1 MTKLE
6 QERHQAQST
15 GARWRD
21 AASQQPSDETL
32 RLREIWENSP
42 EGKKW
47 RAEHEAK
54 LKALGL

>member
-21 AASQQPSDETL
+21 AANQQASAETL
-32 RLREIWENSP
+32 RKRAEWQASP
-42 EGKKW
+42 EGRKW
-47 RAEHEAK
+47 LAEHEARM
-54 LKALGL
+54 KALGL

>member
-6 QERHQAQST
+6 QERHQAQSA

-21 AASQQPSDETL
+21 AANQQPSDETL
-32 RLREIWENSP
+32 RKRAEWRESP
-42 EGKKW
+42 EG
-47 RAEHEAK
+47 RAWLADHEAK